1 MKTEKLNCVLSVR
14 LPDVETRN
22 WFLDYLK
29 KNSEG
34 KTVSKQLRA
43 FILAL
48 KHKDIPRVTVLE
60 SAIKCE
66 TLQRALRYFCL
77 KCRKENPELF
87 KKCAN
92 RDWRQTQLG
101 VR

>member
-1 MKTEKLNCVLSVR
+1 MKNEKTRKTFSAR
-14 LPDVETRN
+14 MPDEETKE
-22 WFLDYLK
+22 WFVNYLK
-29 KNSEG
+29 TK
-34 KTVSKQLRA
+34 SKGANTSQQFRN

-48 KHKDIPRVTVLE
+48 KHKDIPQISVIE

-66 TLQRALRYFCL
+66 RLQRALRHFCL
-77 KCRKENPELF
+77 KCRKEKPEIF
-87 KKCAN
+87 KICPN